1 MGDALNQARDLE
13 GDGHAKFDL
22 DVGVMAD
29 MKMVRLGLTS
39 RNLTDPHFEDVAG
52 NVIALGRQTRAGVA
66 FLPTSGLT
74 LAMDVDLNTVD
85 LRDGLRRMIALGGES
100 RLGKTFWQS
109 VDAGVVSG
117 VAATGLK
124 YAFSRER
131 PSQTDDPNRWFTG
144 NGQSFPSGEVTT
156 VSSLVTPFV
165 LEYRHDNPA
174 VYALELLPV
183 YDSIARV
190 KTWGHWQTDVIAG
203 FALGTTAGFLF
214 HQRSSPLIW
223 GIMPHGIQVGIKMRF

>member
-1 MGDALNQARDLE
+1 VLL
-13 GDGHAKFDL
+13 
-22 DVGVMAD
+22 
-29 MKMVRLGLTS
+29 
-39 RNLTDPHFEDVAG
+39 
-52 NVIALGRQTRAGVA
+52 
-66 FLPTSGLT
+66 LT
-74 LAMDVDLNTVD
+74 LATPLAEAGIDHRVTYDDSGIWARSNQQALIN
-85 LRDGLRRMIALGGES
+85 GLIAAVGVGALWEGGES

-156 VSSLVTPFV
+156 VSALVTPFV

-223 GIMPHGIQVGIKMRF
+223 GVMPHGIQIGIKMRF